1 MPFRIPRLVWRLA
14 SLTAAAGFFGAGFV
28 TFALGGCH
36 DSGGFCADE
45 FSSTHVEA
53 YASGATLAAIAAG
66 LTALAFTRR
75 IIRLVAAAASVAAFA
90 GVLAVALEIWG

>member
-1 MPFRIPRLVWRLA
+1 MRVPRWVWRLA
-14 SLTAAAGFFGAGFV
+14 SLGAAAGFFAGGFI

-36 DSGGFCADE
+36 DSGGFCSDE

-66 LTALAFTRR
+66 FTALAFTRR
-75 IIRLVAAAASVAAFA
+75 IIRLVVAATSAAAAA
-90 GVLAVALEIWG
+90 GILAVGLETWG